1 MSRYK
6 GKKAVVIGGTHGI
19 GLATVRALL
28 QDGAEVVLTGRN
40 LQNTEA
46 VQQELEPQ
54 AHVVRSDITRMAD
67 IDTLASLVADRFG
80 QIDFV
85 HINEGVAR
93 LEPFDAVTEASYDQ
107 TFAVN
112 TKGAFFTVQ
121 RLAPLVCDGGSFVF
135 TSSVADEG
143 GEAGMTVYSASKAAL
158 RSLA

>member
-46 VQQELEPQ
+46 AQQELEPQ

-85 HINEGVAR
+85 HINAGVAR

-107 TFAVN
+107 TFVVN

-121 RLAPLVCDGGSFVF
+121 RLAPLVL
-135 TSSVADEG
+135 T
-143 GEAGMTVYSASKAAL
+143 AAL
-158 RSLA
+158 LCLRLRWPTRAAKRA